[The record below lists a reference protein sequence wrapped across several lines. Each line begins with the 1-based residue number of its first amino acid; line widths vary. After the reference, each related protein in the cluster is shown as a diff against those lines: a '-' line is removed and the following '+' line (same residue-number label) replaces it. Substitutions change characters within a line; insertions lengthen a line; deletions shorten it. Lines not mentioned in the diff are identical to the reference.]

1 MNTAI
6 PSPEEI
12 RRRHVVAVPYPGR
25 GHINPM
31 LNVCNLLSSKNPHL
45 LITVVVTEEWLGFL
59 SAAGSIF
66 TTTHNG
72 NIQLASIPNVIPS
85 ELVRGSDFPAFY
97 TAVMT
102 EMETPV
108 DELLNQISI
117 PPITALISDTELR
130 WAIRVGNQRKIPVA
144 TLCTVPA
151 EVFSAFHRFSAI
163 QDLQLRDS
171 VLDEEG
177 MDCHSSTHGISPPE
191 IADLKAIFRGD
202 DRRIMGL
209 TLECISWVPKAQ
221 YLLVNSVEELEHEA
235 FNVLKSELKL
245 PIYPIGPAIPF
256 YQLNHNNTNT
266 SESALAYF
274 NWLESQPK
282 GSVLYVSLGSFLSI
296 SSKQMDELAEGLIAS
311 SVRFLWVA
319 RGETKRVQERC
330 GEKGMVVPWCDQMK
344 VLNHCSLGGFLTH
357 CGWNSTLEAI
367 YCGVPML
374 TFPLIFDQVP
384 NSRRIVE
391 NWKVGWRLKRDVMG
405 IEEDELVRREEICDV
420 VKRFMDGEESEVKEM
435 RKRGKELREV
445 CRGAIAEGGSSDKNL
460 DAFIKEISAAS

>member
-1 MNTAI
+1 MNTVI
-6 PSPEEI
+6 SSPEEI
-12 RRRHVVAVPYPGR
+12 RRRGHVVAVPYPGR

-31 LNVCNLLSSKNPHL
+31 LNLCNLLSSKNPHL
-45 LITVVVTEEWLGFL
+45 LITVVVTEEWHGFL
-59 SAAGSIF
+59 STAGSIF
-66 TTTHNG
+66 SG

-108 DELLNQISI
+108 DELLDRISN

-130 WAIRVGNQRKIPVA
+130 WAIRIGNRRKIPVA

-151 EVFSAFHRFSAI
+151 GVFSVFHRFAAI
-163 QDLQLRDS
+163 QDFKLRDS
-171 VLDEEG
+171 VLDEEEMG
-177 MDCHSSTHGISPPE
+177 YRPSNHEISPSE

-221 YLLVNSVEELEHEA
+221 YLLVNSVQDLEPESFDA
-235 FNVLKSELKL
+235 LKSELKL

-266 SESALAYF
+266 SESAHAYF
-274 NWLESQPK
+274 NWLESQPE

-296 SSKQMDELAEGLIAS
+296 SSKQIDELAEGLLVS
-311 SVRFLWVA
+311 SVRFLWVVRGDQTERA
-319 RGETKRVQERC
+319 RERC

-344 VLNHCSLGGFLTH
+344 VLNHCSVGGFLTH
-357 CGWNSTLEAI
+357 CGWNSMLEAI
-367 YCGVPML
+367 YCGVAML

-391 NWKVGWRLKRDVMG
+391 KWKVGWRLKRDVAET
-405 IEEDELVRREEICDV
+405 EEDELVNREEICDTV
-420 VKRFMDGEESEVKEM
+420 TRFMDGEESEVKEM

-460 DAFIKEISAAS
+460 DEFIKEISGAS